1 MKFEIKQ
8 EKFQNMLEKLL
19 FKDMFGSS
27 IICFG
32 KKKVFSIQREEAAR
46 ALRFVKFEE
55 PYFESIDDEEM
66 AIEIDTKKVL
76 NLVKK
81 ILPGSIV
88 TVSVQ
93 KNKFSIKS
101 EKADIRLSY
110 KEPEPK
116 DVLKEL
122 TFTFDKGVPV
132 IGEQKIP
139 LDTHF
144 TMDIKDFKDI
154 GDYGSTINTDFYK
167 FSFNKDKIEVR
178 IGDLHEFSD
187 YVLFT
192 PNGEIKKGD
201 LTEVIFTYG
210 IQQIAATFENIVEV
224 RTKTNSP
231 AWLYEGTK
239 EYVMGVLL
247 PPYINEE

>member
-8 EKFQNMLEKLL
+8 EKLENMLEKLL

-27 IICFG
+27 VMCFG

-55 PYFESIDDEEM
+55 PFFESIGDEEM
-66 AIEIDTKKVL
+66 AIEIDTQKVL
-76 NLVKK
+76 GIVKK

-88 TVSVQ
+88 TVGI
-93 KNKFSIKS
+93 KDNKLSIKGG
-101 EKADIRLSY
+101 KVDARLSY
-110 KEPEPK
+110 KEPDE
-116 DVLKEL
+116 VLKEL
-122 TFTFDKGVPV
+122 TFSFEKGVPV
-132 IGEQKIP
+132 IGEQKVP

-144 TMDIKDFKDI
+144 TIKVEDFKDI
-154 GDYGSTINTDFYK
+154 GDCGSTLKTDFYK
-167 FSFNKDKIEVR
+167 FSFNKDNVEVR

-192 PNGEIKKGD
+192 PEGEIKKGD

-210 IQQIAATFENIVEV
+210 IQQIASTFENIVEI
-224 RTKTNSP
+224 RTRTNSP
-231 AWLYEGTK
+231 AWIHEGTK
-239 EYVMGVLL
+239 EYVIGVLI
-247 PPYINEE
+247 PPYVDEE